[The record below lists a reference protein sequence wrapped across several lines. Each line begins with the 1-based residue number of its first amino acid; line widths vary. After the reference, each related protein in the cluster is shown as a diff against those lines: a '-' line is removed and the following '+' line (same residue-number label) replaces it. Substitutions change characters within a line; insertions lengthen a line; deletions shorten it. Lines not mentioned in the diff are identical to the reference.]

1 MARCKKNV
9 SSRTMD
15 RAKGRLPKWFFIILF
30 TSYVSG
36 ISLFTHTH
44 VINNTTYVHSHP
56 FKKGEKSRHTHTENQ
71 LFILDHFYNTSITS
85 DILPKIDLSAICQP
99 KTISYIDDY
108 QASHLLKPAS
118 EIPARGPPSRVYV

>member
-1 MARCKKNV
+1 MQGAVRCKKNV

-15 RAKGRLPKWFFIILF
+15 RAKGGFPQWFFIILF

-56 FKKGEKSRHTHTENQ
+56 FKKGEKSQHTHTENQ

-85 DILPKIDLSAICQP
+85 DILPGIYLSANSQP
-99 KTISYIDDY
+99 SA
-108 QASHLLKPAS
+108 AS
-118 EIPARGPPSRVYV
+118 